1 MRPWPSILGLLLSA
15 GPLPGLEDAGHPGPS
30 PASVTARAK
39 TRLSDGFTYSQE
51 TLPEGPWS
59 VQVVRIRR
67 DRTDLDFHV
76 LLGGR
81 GGDHLGVATLS
92 SQASAFPRSRGL
104 PLVALNGDFFAR
116 QGPCLG
122 DPEGLCIRDG
132 ELVSAPNGKSAFWIG
147 PDRSFHLGPVV
158 SLLSMIGPEGASV
171 PIGLNEE
178 RQERPV
184 LYTPVLG
191 ARTPSANG
199 TEWVLLAE
207 PGTGMPV
214 RPGLRSR
221 FRLESVHSGGNTPI
235 PSRGVVLSWPEQFE
249 LPGPIRPGSIWT
261 LSTETRPDLRQVS
274 TALGGGPAL
283 LKDGQPTQFQSSDAR
298 HPRSAIGWNA
308 RHFFLVQVDGRQP
321 GVSVGMSLS
330 ELATHMAR
338 LGCTDALNLDGGG
351 SSTLWARGQVMNTP
365 CEGSERPMGNALLIT
380 LGPGAAESRPT
391 EARPV
396 ERR

>member
-1 MRPWPSILGLLLSA
+1 MRLPRSILGLLLLV
-15 GPLPGLEDAGHPGPS
+15 GPLLGLEDPGQSGPS
-30 PASVTARAK
+30 SVVATVRGK
-39 TRLSDGFTYSQE
+39 TRLSDAFAYSQE

-59 VQVVRIRR
+59 VQVVRILR
-67 DRTDLDFHV
+67 DRSDLGFHV
-76 LLGGR
+76 LLGGH
-81 GGDHLGVATLS
+81 GGDRLGVATLS

-104 PLVALNGDFFAR
+104 PLAALNGDFFAR
-116 QGPCLG
+116 NGPCLG

-158 SLLSMIGPEGASV
+158 SLLSMIGPDGTSI

-184 LYTPVLG
+184 LYTPALG
-191 ARTPSANG
+191 TRTPSVNG
-199 TEWVLLAE
+199 TECLLIAE
-207 PGTGMPV
+207 PGTAMPI
-214 RPGLRSR
+214 RPGLRSA
-221 FRLESVHSGGNTPI
+221 FRLEMVRSGGNTPI
-235 PSRGVVLSWPEQFE
+235 PARGVVLSLPERFE
-249 LPGPIRPGSIWT
+249 PPGPLRAGSVWM
-261 LSTETRPDLRQVS
+261 LSTETRPDLRGVE

-298 HPRSAIGWNA
+298 HPRSALGWNA

-330 ELATHMAR
+330 ELAAHMAR
-338 LGCTDALNLDGGG
+338 IGCTDALNLDGGG

-380 LGPGAAESRPT
+380 LGRGEAESRPT
-391 EARPV
+391 EAGPV

>member
-1 MRPWPSILGLLLSA
+1 MRLRLLILGLLLSGLA
-15 GPLPGLEDAGHPGPS
+15 LPGLGEDSHSTPS
-30 PASVTARAK
+30 PAVSTARPKA
-39 TRLSDGFTYSQE
+39 RLSEGFHYRQE

-67 DRTDLDFHV
+67 DRHDLDLHV

-104 PLVALNGDFFAR
+104 PLAALNGDFFAR

-132 ELVSAPNGKSAFWIG
+132 ELISAPNGKSAFWIG
-147 PDRSFHLGPVV
+147 PDRSLHLGPVV
-158 SLLSMIGPEGASV
+158 SLLSMITPEGASI

-184 LYTPVLG
+184 LYTPALG
-191 ARTPSANG
+191 TRTPSANG
-199 TEWVLLAE
+199 TECVLLAE
-207 PGTGMPV
+207 PGADRPV
-214 RPGLRSR
+214 RPGLRSS
-221 FRLESVHSGGNTPI
+221 FRLESVHSGGNLPI
-235 PSRGVVLSWPEQFE
+235 PERGVVLSLPERFE
-249 LPGPIRPGSIWT
+249 LPGPIRTGSVWT
-261 LSTETRPDLRQVS
+261 LSTETRPDLRGVS

-298 HPRSAIGWNA
+298 HPRSAIGWNSH
-308 RHFFLVQVDGRQP
+308 HFFLVQVDGRQP

-330 ELATHMAR
+330 ELAAHMAR
-338 LGCTDALNLDGGG
+338 IGCTDALNLDGGG
-351 SSTLWARGQVMNTP
+351 SSTLWARGQVMNNP
-365 CEGSERPMGNALLIT
+365 CEGAERPMGNALLIT
-380 LGPGAAESRPT
+380 LQPRPSGLPGNPPR
-391 EARPV
+391 
-396 ERR
+396 